1 MTTLKH
7 IKDEIQKI
15 AEAIESVLE
24 IDVTIVDENLVRV
37 AGTGIYL
44 DKIGKKVKG
53 YSAFKKSIIEQSTI
67 LIADPSCN
75 EICKEC
81 YYRLDCREFSEMCCP
96 IVCDGKSYGVI
107 GLIAFDEKQADRIN
121 KEHENLINFLGKMA
135 DLISNK
141 LKAQIK
147 AYELELEKKKLETLL
162 DSMDKAIVS
171 IDIKGN
177 IDRYNSKF
185 KDIFKLSN
193 SICSENIFNILDFM
207 NTTPINKFDKEK
219 SHSFYYK
226 KGRHSLRWI
235 YNINKIV
242 LNNELKGYVID
253 FIDKKD
259 AIKNYNKINKE
270 YKIMF
275 DNIIGESQII
285 KNTKSEA
292 LMASQS
298 TSTVLIMGESGTGK
312 ELFARAIHN
321 HSQRNENPFIAVNCA
336 AIPDNLLE
344 SELFGYEEGAFTGAK
359 KGGNLGKFE
368 LAHKGTIFLDEIGD
382 MSLHLQAK
390 LLRVLQEKELNK
402 IGSNSNKLIDVRVIA
417 ATNKNLEQMISNGL
431 FREDLYYRLNVIPI
445 NLPSLRER
453 KEDIPLL
460 IDFMI
465 KEYARKLNKDVE
477 YIDEGVLD
485 TLIKYKWPG
494 NIRELQNIIEY
505 SVNMSHS
512 NRITI
517 DILPSKIKQKSND
530 YILIEDKNIETLE
543 ELEKREIIKALN
555 KYKNYKKDKD
565 LVAEALGISR
575 ATLYRKLDKYNIIS
589 K

>member
-1 MTTLKH
+1 MITLKY

-15 AEAIESVLE
+15 AEAIEAVLN

-37 AGTGIYL
+37 AGTGIYVQKL
-44 DKIGKKVKG
+44 GKKVEG
-53 YSAFKKSIIEQSTI
+53 YSAFKKSILEQSTI
-67 LIADPSCN
+67 IITDPSCD

-81 YYRLDCREFSEMCCP
+81 SSRLDCKEFAEMCCP
-96 IVCDGKSYGVI
+96 ILCDGKSYGVI
-107 GLIAFDEKQADRIN
+107 GLIAFDKRQADKIN
-121 KEHENLINFLGKMA
+121 NNYENLINFLGKMA

-162 DSMDKAIVS
+162 NSMDKAIVS
-171 IDIKGN
+171 IDTYGN

-185 KDIFKLSN
+185 KKIFKLN
-193 SICSENIFNILDFM
+193 HTVHNENIFNILDFM
-207 NTTPINKFDKEK
+207 KNTSISKFEKEK
-219 SHSFYYK
+219 SNSFYYK
-226 KGRHSLRWI
+226 KENYILRGV
-235 YNINKIV
+235 YNVSNIT

-259 AIKNYNKINKE
+259 AIKNYNKINKD
-270 YKIMF
+270 YKIML
-275 DNIIGESQII
+275 DSIIGESKII
-285 KNTKSEA
+285 KATKKEA
-292 LMASQS
+292 LMASKS
-298 TSTVLIMGESGTGK
+298 TSTVLITGESGTGK

-321 HSQRNENPFIAVNCA
+321 HSKRSENPFIAVNCA

-368 LAHKGTIFLDEIGD
+368 LADKGTIFLDEIGD

-402 IGSNSNKLIDVRVIA
+402 IGSNSNKIIDVRVIA
-417 ATNKNLEQMISNGL
+417 ATNKNLEDMVSNGL

-453 KEDIPLL
+453 KEDISLL
-460 IDFMI
+460 INFMV
-465 KEYARKLNKDVE
+465 KEYAKKLDKNVDCV
-477 YIDEGVLD
+477 DEEVLEK
-485 TLIKYKWPG
+485 LIKYKWPG

-505 SVNMSHS
+505 TVNMSLS
-512 NRITI
+512 NTITI
-517 DILPSKIKQKSND
+517 DLLPNKIKQKEKNKE
-530 YILIEDKNIETLE
+530 IIESEEIETLD
-543 ELEKREIIKALN
+543 ELERREIIKALN
-555 KYKNYKKDKD
+555 KYKDYKKDKEI
-565 LVAEALGISR
+565 VAKVLGISR